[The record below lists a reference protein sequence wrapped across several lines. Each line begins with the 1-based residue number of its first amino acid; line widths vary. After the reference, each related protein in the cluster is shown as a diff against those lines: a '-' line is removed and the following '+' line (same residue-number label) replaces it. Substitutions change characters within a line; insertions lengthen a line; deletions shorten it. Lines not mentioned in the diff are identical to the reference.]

1 MSRIPDSRPSGCR
14 EARLYDSV
22 TLLLLS
28 ISGTALITWRFR
40 PWRWMV
46 LVLAG
51 LILLEITVFALIG
64 AGDLALLL
72 VLFMLI
78 LLVASVLVLAA
89 HNIWRVLD
97 PGRIVLLATDNGA
110 CLDAIFHRN
119 GRITLSNHCRAFGAS
134 SAPSLRQAAATWLR
148 DVDGGR
154 LDLRAQ
160 NTRVAAHYMAQFP
173 QLRIVGRDWM
183 GHVRLGM
190 RAGVEESG
198 PVG

>member
-1 MSRIPDSRPSGCR
+1 MSDSG
-14 EARLYDSV
+14 A
-22 TLLLLS
+22 LLLISL
-28 ISGTALITWRFR
+28 SGTALITWRFR
-40 PWRWMV
+40 VWRWMM
-46 LVLAG
+46 LVVAG
-51 LILLEITVFALIG
+51 LILLEVTLFALIG

-72 VLFMLI
+72 LLFILV

-89 HNIWRVLD
+89 HNVWRVLD

-110 CLDAIFHRN
+110 CLDVIFHRD
-119 GRITLSNHCRAFGAS
+119 GRITLANHCRAFGAS
-134 SAPSLRQAAATWLR
+134 SAPSLRQAVASWLR
-148 DVDGGR
+148 DIDGAR

-160 NTRVAAHYMAQFP
+160 NMRVAAHYMAQFP

-190 RAGVEESG
+190 LVDVEESG